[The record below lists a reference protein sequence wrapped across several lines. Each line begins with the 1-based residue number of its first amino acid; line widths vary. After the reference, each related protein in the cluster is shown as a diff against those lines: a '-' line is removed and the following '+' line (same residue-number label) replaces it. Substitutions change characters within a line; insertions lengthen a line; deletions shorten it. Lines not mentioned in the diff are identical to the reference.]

1 MDVEEVGI
9 GDVIFIVLIFD
20 LENDDFWLIMFSF
33 FFNFLFFLLNSRL
46 FFIIL
51 LRIMDIC
58 IK

>member
-46 FFIIL
+46 FFYNFIENYGCL
-51 LRIMDIC
+51 Y
-58 IK
+58 

>member
-20 LENDDFWLIMFSF
+20 LENDDLWLIMFSF

-46 FFIIL
+46 FL
-51 LRIMDIC
+51 
-58 IK
+58 